1 MRGCIARYEA
11 EALLQGLPNSI
22 RQGLPTLLDAKQM
35 RELLQSAWPVRLR
48 FRELA
53 IWGDQV
59 LVARLEVVDN
69 ETANVLERM
78 GNLRLLIEDDLAR
91 IGKPRNPHYSPHVSL
106 GYFLNTPAAA
116 EARAKQLGQWNAAF
130 TEIVGNGVI
139 EFSGVSLYG
148 FTNMVEFFKAV
159 EDQPALKVSTAALDS
174 DRRLRE
180 KGYRKVSVT
189 EVYMTEETAAAVNW
203 DPNTVSGRC
212 PGWATGNMEL
222 AYFNETAAQD
232 RQWRR

>member
-1 MRGCIARYEA
+1 
-11 EALLQGLPNSI
+11 
-22 RQGLPTLLDAKQM
+22 
-35 RELLQSAWPVRLR
+35 
-48 FRELA
+48 
-53 IWGDQV
+53 
-59 LVARLEVVDN
+59 
-69 ETANVLERM
+69 
-78 GNLRLLIEDDLAR
+78 
-91 IGKPRNPHYSPHVSL
+91 
-106 GYFLNTPAAA
+106 
-116 EARAKQLGQWNAAF
+116 LGQWNAAF

-203 DPNTVSGRC
+203 DPNTVPGRC
-212 PGWATGNMEL
+212 PVWATGNMEL